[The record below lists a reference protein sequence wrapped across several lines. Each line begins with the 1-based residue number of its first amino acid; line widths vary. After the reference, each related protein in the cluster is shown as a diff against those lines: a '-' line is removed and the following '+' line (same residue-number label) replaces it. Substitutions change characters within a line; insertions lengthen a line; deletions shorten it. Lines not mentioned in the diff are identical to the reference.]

1 MNGLSK
7 YQTKPDEV
15 GFTNSWDA
23 ESLSAWV
30 HNLCT
35 KKGWS
40 EDHWQRFLFHEID
53 GQCIGE
59 LTPELLRD
67 VGIVKVGHR
76 LTILREMKKIH
87 QQQPTHPQPMNT
99 GMQELPSVL
108 ATAAPTAQVQN
119 YGMLQEAPQ
128 IPVYMPQAQQSNYEV
143 NCFPTTTQ
151 VEPKEA
157 PSQPVSHPQPNY
169 YNHHEAAPQVTYTEA
184 PAGNP
189 QTHTQVVRQDT
200 EHAAM
205 AATIDNHQDAYTGT
219 LQQQPICNF
228 DDKLDEDDDFPNAQN
243 LEPVSNGHHEQILPP
258 QPTQPIEMTNEVK
271 PPVPQQQHVE
281 FQEQAAAIEE
291 EQPVSSQSAQ
301 EVVSV
306 QKQQI
311 AEEEIISP
319 TVEEPVAP
327 VAPAPSGG
335 VLPTTKAYSPTGPF
349 SPEGQQQT
357 RPSAWGGSNKLR
369 IGAGTPGKLLVTSLS
384 NKRFIKS
391 SRSPIQKKMPDAKM
405 EEQVKVMRDVPA
417 PQPGDILK
425 GTVKKVV
432 PKLGAFV
439 DINGPSHA
447 LLTNQEG
454 TKNFRIELNK
464 SYWVMVKK
472 VEEPGPNGKSRRI
485 HLTSFLPGVK
495 VQGMVSRPH
504 PTGGTRQKGV
514 FVNVGWYKDALLL
527 IKRMRGGRG
536 KKKTQ
541 PQQQLNNLFVLRH
554 NLKVKRNQQTYAE
567 LDLTEIQPQ
576 EWRPEDVR
584 TWFESFYYGPEEQV
598 PEGLSQLAGKDLFQ
612 LTPERLEQLGV
623 TDAGRRGRVL
633 RCVKMMEEQKR
644 ANLTQSTKR
653 QTANNKTT
661 NRPQMKAPIPPP
673 PAGDSHYPTL
683 GNQKGKRG

>member
-1 MNGLSK
+1 MNGLGK
-7 YQTKPDEV
+7 YQKAGEV

-23 ESLSAWV
+23 ECLSAWV
-30 HNLCT
+30 HSLCT
-35 KKGWS
+35 KKGWG

-76 LTILREMKKIH
+76 LTILREMKKL
-87 QQQPTHPQPMNT
+87 QQQQSHPQPMNT
-99 GMQELPSVL
+99 GLQELPTVTVL
-108 ATAAPTAQVQN
+108 NTAATTAQVQS

-143 NCFPTTTQ
+143 NCFPTTTH
-151 VEPKEA
+151 VEPKDT
-157 PSQPVSHPQPNY
+157 PNQPASHPQAPY
-169 YNHHEAAPQVTYTEA
+169 YSHHEAAPQVTYTEA

-189 QTHTQVVRQDT
+189 QTQAQVVGQEV

-205 AATIDNHQDAYTGT
+205 SALEPHPNAYTPAAH
-219 LQQQPICNF
+219 QQQPLCKY
-228 DDKLDEDDDFPNAQN
+228 DDKLDEEDDFPNAQD
-243 LEPVSNGHHEQILPP
+243 LEPVSNGHHDQLL
-258 QPTQPIEMTNEVK
+258 QPTEMTNDVK
-271 PPVPQQQHVE
+271 PPVPQQHVE
-281 FQEQAAAIEE
+281 FQEQPAIEE
-291 EQPVSSQSAQ
+291 EPPAASHSPQ
-301 EVVSV
+301 EVVSGAP
-306 QKQQI
+306 KQQMVD
-311 AEEEIISP
+311 EEIITP
-319 TVEEPVAP
+319 IVEEP
-327 VAPAPSGG
+327 APSSGCL
-335 VLPTTKAYSPTGPF
+335 LPTSKAYSPTGPF
-349 SPEGQQQT
+349 SPEGQQQP
-357 RPSAWGGSNKLR
+357 RVSAWGGSNKLR
-369 IGAGTPGKLLVTSLS
+369 IGAGSPSKLLVTSLS

-391 SRSPIQKKMPDAKM
+391 SRSPPQKKVADAKI
-405 EEQVKVMRDVPA
+405 EDQVKVMRDVPA

-454 TKNFRIELNK
+454 TKNFRMELNK

-472 VEEPGPNGKSRRI
+472 VEDPGPDGKSRRI

-495 VQGMVSRPH
+495 VQGLVSRPH

-527 IKRMRGGRG
+527 IKRMRGGRN

-576 EWRPEDVR
+576 DWRPEDVR
-584 TWFESFYYGPEEQV
+584 TWFESFYGPEEKV

-612 LTPERLEQLGV
+612 LTSERLEQLGV

-633 RCVKMMEEQKR
+633 RCVKMMEEQR

-653 QTANNKTT
+653 HTANNKTT
-661 NRPQMKAPIPPP
+661 NRPQTKAPIPPP

>member
-7 YQTKPDEV
+7 YQTKTEEV
-15 GFTNSWDA
+15 GFMNSWDA

-35 KKGWS
+35 KKGWN

-59 LTPELLRD
+59 LNPELLKD

-76 LTILREMKKIH
+76 LTILREMKKI
-87 QQQPTHPQPMNT
+87 QQQPSHSQPMNP

-108 ATAAPTAQVQN
+108 TTGAPPAQVQN
-119 YGMLQEAPQ
+119 YSMLQEAPQ
-128 IPVYMPQAQQSNYEV
+128 IPVYMPQAQQNNYEV

-151 VEPKEA
+151 AEPKDV
-157 PSQPVSHPQPNY
+157 PSQPVNHPQPNY
-169 YNHHEAAPQVTYTEA
+169 YEAAPQVTYTEA
-184 PAGNP
+184 PAVNP
-189 QTHTQVVRQDT
+189 QTHTQLGRQDSDQ
-200 EHAAM
+200 AAV
-205 AATIDNHQDAYTGT
+205 AAVDTHHGAYPGTI
-219 LQQQPICNF
+219 QQQPICNY
-228 DDKLDEDDDFPNAQN
+228 DDKLDEEDDFPNAQN
-243 LEPVSNGHHEQILPP
+243 LEPVSNGHHEQILQP
-258 QPTQPIEMTNEVK
+258 QTTEVPNEVQA
-271 PPVPQQQHVE
+271 PVPQQQHVE
-281 FQEQAAAIEE
+281 LQEQAPVEE
-291 EQPVSSQSAQ
+291 EPPVSSQSTQ
-301 EVVSV
+301 EVVNV
-306 QKQQI
+306 QKQQVV
-311 AEEEIISP
+311 EEEIITP
-319 TVEEPVAP
+319 AVDDIV
-327 VAPAPSGG
+327 APSGG
-335 VLPTTKAYSPTGPF
+335 VPPAALPTTTKAYSPTGPF
-349 SPEGQQQT
+349 SPEGQQQP

-369 IGAGTPGKLLVTSLS
+369 IGAGTPSKLLVHTSLS
-384 NKRFIKS
+384 NKRFAKS

-576 EWRPEDVR
+576 EWRPEDVC
-584 TWFESFYYGPEEQV
+584 TWFESFYGPEEQV

-653 QTANNKTT
+653 QTVNNKST

-683 GNQKGKRG
+683 GNQKSKRG